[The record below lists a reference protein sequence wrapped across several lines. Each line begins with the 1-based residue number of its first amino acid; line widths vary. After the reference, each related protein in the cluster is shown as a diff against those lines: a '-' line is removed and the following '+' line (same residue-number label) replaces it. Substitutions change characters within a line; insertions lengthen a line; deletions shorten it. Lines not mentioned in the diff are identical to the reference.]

1 MQSFHTISQKQIYI
15 FVPFL
20 RLIVNTH
27 NKALT
32 HLFALNRIQCI
43 HTLPITPA
51 QLRESRSR
59 EHASHLQLLLLLLLL
74 HLLLLLLLHLLLL
87 LLLLLLH
94 HLPLPTL
101 LPRVDLGSPW
111 AFFELFQL
119 LPCLPPRFHQ
129 HPGDLLK
136 PITLRNIEAGSL
148 NGIT

>member
-74 HLLLLLLLHLLLL
+74 LLQL